1 MLSKGRG
8 TLVPR
13 PLKYSI
19 WKWTIELKRKELGSL
34 SNQCYKS
41 IDELPIM
48 LTIPQ
53 VASAL
58 NISRSS
64 AYELAHQ
71 KKFPAMLVGSRI
83 VVPKDRLLSWIDER
97 VTLGVF

>member
-1 MLSKGRG
+1 M
-8 TLVPR
+8 
-13 PLKYSI
+13 
-19 WKWTIELKRKELGSL
+19 

-48 LTIPQ
+48 LTIQQ

-71 KKFPAMLVGSRI
+71 KRFPAMLVGSRI

>member
-1 MLSKGRG
+1 
-8 TLVPR
+8 
-13 PLKYSI
+13 
-19 WKWTIELKRKELGSL
+19 
-34 SNQCYKS
+34 
-41 IDELPIM
+41 M

-53 VASAL
+53 VATAL

-71 KKFPAMLVGSRI
+71 KRFPAMLVGSRI

-97 VTLGVF
+97 VTQGVF